1 MTTDTLLFIYFSSP
15 LILDQDQGSKVFLA
29 LSIWQKCPVWDTKT
43 YSRLYY
49 RHKINSPLI
58 RSENFLN
65 FIQNGLIK
73 VRQKPERLQ
82 VQRKHE
88 LSKVVLA
95 FYLADMSDNG
105 MKTSLW
111 KALKWEILNW
121 DWQSLERIKPDTQGG
136 QQEAFKNPTSVK
148 VHFHYRVI
156 LTCDFTRVN
165 KVEAMSGRSRVNVKV
180 EPRSTST
187 FVRGLHTLP
196 LYYLCALKI
205 GYSGNP
211 PLVKSYMALG
221 FLWISWAWLTLS
233 P

>member
-1 MTTDTLLFIYFSSP
+1 MLSLFFVIFGKPEKKNSPIWQLILYYLFIYFSSP
-15 LILDQDQGSKVFLA
+15 LILDQDQGSEVFLA

-95 FYLADMSDNG
+95 F
-105 MKTSLW
+105 
-111 KALKWEILNW
+111 
-121 DWQSLERIKPDTQGG
+121 
-136 QQEAFKNPTSVK
+136 
-148 VHFHYRVI
+148 
-156 LTCDFTRVN
+156 
-165 KVEAMSGRSRVNVKV
+165 
-180 EPRSTST
+180 
-187 FVRGLHTLP
+187 
-196 LYYLCALKI
+196 
-205 GYSGNP
+205 
-211 PLVKSYMALG
+211 
-221 FLWISWAWLTLS
+221 
-233 P
+233 

>member
-15 LILDQDQGSKVFLA
+15 LILDQDQGSDVFLA

-95 FYLADMSDNG
+95 FELADMS
-105 MKTSLW
+105 MKKSLS
-111 KALKWEILNW
+111 KALKQDILNW
-121 DWQSLERIKPDTQGG
+121 DWQSLVRIKPDKQGG
-136 QQEAFKNPTSVK
+136 QQ
-148 VHFHYRVI
+148 
-156 LTCDFTRVN
+156 
-165 KVEAMSGRSRVNVKV
+165 G
-180 EPRSTST
+180 
-187 FVRGLHTLP
+187 
-196 LYYLCALKI
+196 ALK
-205 GYSGNP
+205 N
-211 PLVKSYMALG
+211 LQVLRC
-221 FLWISWAWLTLS
+221 ISTAA
-233 P
+233 

>member
-1 MTTDTLLFIYFSSP
+1 MLSLFFVIFGKPEKKNSPIWQLILYYLFIYFSSP
-15 LILDQDQGSKVFLA
+15 LILDQDQGSEVFLA

-43 YSRLYY
+43 YSRLYC

-73 VRQKPERLQ
+73 VRQKPKRLQ
-82 VQRKHE
+82 AQRKHE

-95 FYLADMSDNG
+95 FELADMSDNS
-105 MKTSLW
+105 MKTSLS
-111 KALKWEILNW
+111 KALKQEILNW

-136 QQEAFKNPTSVK
+136 QQGAFKNPTSVK

-165 KVEAMSGRSRVNVKV
+165 
-180 EPRSTST
+180 
-187 FVRGLHTLP
+187 
-196 LYYLCALKI
+196 
-205 GYSGNP
+205 
-211 PLVKSYMALG
+211 
-221 FLWISWAWLTLS
+221 
-233 P
+233 

>member
-1 MTTDTLLFIYFSSP
+1 MLSLFFVIFGKPEKKKHSHVTTDTLLFIYFSSP
-15 LILDQDQGSKVFLA
+15 LILDQDQGSEVFLA

-95 FYLADMSDNG
+95 F
-105 MKTSLW
+105 
-111 KALKWEILNW
+111 
-121 DWQSLERIKPDTQGG
+121 
-136 QQEAFKNPTSVK
+136 
-148 VHFHYRVI
+148 
-156 LTCDFTRVN
+156 
-165 KVEAMSGRSRVNVKV
+165 
-180 EPRSTST
+180 
-187 FVRGLHTLP
+187 
-196 LYYLCALKI
+196 
-205 GYSGNP
+205 
-211 PLVKSYMALG
+211 
-221 FLWISWAWLTLS
+221 
-233 P
+233 